1 VGFPSEIVNRI
12 SETVSTGSIHLHS
25 SADMKIHDS
34 LCSWQQYYPVLS
46 FLMTGNLHADY
57 QRVGGL
63 LGFPACSSTQWSRI
77 MKRLEV
83 IVSEL
88 AEWK

>member
-1 VGFPSEIVNRI
+1 MAALAVHTWFV
-12 SETVSTGSIHLHS
+12 T
-25 SADMKIHDS
+25 
-34 LCSWQQYYPVLS
+34 
-46 FLMTGNLHADY
+46 LMTGNLHADY

-77 MKRLEV
+77 VKRLEE

-88 AEWK
+88 AEWSCSQVRKEIMERGDNKKWIASFDGFYQTGPLLQ